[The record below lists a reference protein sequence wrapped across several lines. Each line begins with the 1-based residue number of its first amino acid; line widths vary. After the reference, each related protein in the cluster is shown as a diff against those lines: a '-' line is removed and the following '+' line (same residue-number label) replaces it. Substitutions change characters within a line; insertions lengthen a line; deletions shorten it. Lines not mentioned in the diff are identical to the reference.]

1 LRNNNMSILRFPKIF
16 AFGERSSRSRS
27 VGLQRIP
34 DDLEFARQLA
44 DGMSKRMDPAWQE
57 LVAQEQGKRI
67 SITLPWPSAAQ
78 CKAGHDR
85 EGNPAVAEQNEFRQQ
100 VAQQVLTQHVNPLPG
115 HLKLTIAI
123 RPPDNCRTDMG
134 SLAQQIEDAL
144 QHAGVLADAN
154 QIADIRLLRSA
165 NGSPGGID
173 ITIEEV

>member
-1 LRNNNMSILRFPKIF
+1 MSILRFPKIF
-16 AFGERSSRSRS
+16 AFGERSGRSRS

-34 DDLEFARQLA
+34 DDIEFARQLA
-44 DGMSKRMDPAWQE
+44 DAMSKRMDPAWQE

-67 SITLPWPSAAQ
+67 SIALHWPSAAQ
-78 CKAGHDR
+78 SKASHDR
-85 EGNPAVAEQNEFRQQ
+85 EGSPAVAELEEFRQQ
-100 VAQQVLTQHVNPLPG
+100 IVQHVLAHQANPLHG
-115 HLKLTIAI
+115 HVKLTIAI

-134 SLAQQIEDAL
+134 NFAQQIEDVL

-154 QIADIRLLRSA
+154 QIADIHLLREA